1 MDNTVVRLE
10 ALTIENFKNVKKG
23 HLTFA
28 NSRKPFIKVTQLG
41 TGITFYS

>member
-28 NSRKPFIKVTQLG
+28 NSMGKMVREKPH
-41 TGITFYS
+41 